1 MKSVLTRLLL
11 AQGADNE
18 RFESLLGNFPRSEQR
33 KVLISVLKTFAED
46 YLNRLGTCDTKDGKE
61 IVSAVAG
68 AISSVTKNDPD
79 RLSYLVEWLT
89 GSSGAGLGDSIGI
102 RRAVVAVVSQD
113 RDSIV
118 SVLEKSI
125 SQFGDQLYVKHSPM
139 LQQEGW
145 FWLLNNVFFLLRRN

>member
-1 MKSVLTRLLL
+1 MKCVLTRLLL

-18 RFESLLGNFPRSEQR
+18 RFGSLLGNLPRSERR
-33 KVLISVLKTFAED
+33 KVLFSVLKTFAED
-46 YLNRLGTCDTKDGKE
+46 HLNRLGTCDAEGSRE
-61 IVSAVAG
+61 MVSAVAG
-68 AISSVTKNDPD
+68 AISSIINHDPD
-79 RLSYLVEWLT
+79 RLAYLVEWLT

-125 SQFGDQLYVKHSPM
+125 AQFGDQLYVKHSPM

-145 FWLLNNVFFLLRRN
+145 FWLQTTSLSSLA